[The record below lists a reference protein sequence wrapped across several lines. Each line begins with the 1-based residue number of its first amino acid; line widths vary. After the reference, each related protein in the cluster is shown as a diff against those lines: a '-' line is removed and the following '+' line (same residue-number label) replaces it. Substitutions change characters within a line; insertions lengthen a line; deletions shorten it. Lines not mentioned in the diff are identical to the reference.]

1 MLAVI
6 KYSYQSHLLVR
17 MTMNVLQLKHVEM
30 AIVSILVLLISH
42 AYNLLHAVS
51 PITEQDVNAHQ
62 DMKAMVSSHAQKFGK
77 ESVDMTWI
85 ALTTELV
92 FNINVLILVSY
103 WIPVVRE
110 LFVKPHHT
118 DQYAAVHLDGE
129 EIRTSSVI
137 NMNVK

>member
-1 MLAVI
+1 MSSLPPAP
-6 KYSYQSHLLVR
+6 
-17 MTMNVLQLKHVEM
+17 
-30 AIVSILVLLISH
+30 LIT
-42 AYNLLHAVS
+42 
-51 PITEQDVNAHQ
+51 TEQDVNAHQ
-62 DMKAMVSSHAQKFGK
+62 DMKAMASSHAQKYEK
-77 ESVDMTWI
+77 ESVNMTWI

-110 LFVKPHHT
+110 LFAKPHHT
-118 DQYAAVHLDGE
+118 DQYVAAHLDGE

>member
-30 AIVSILVLLISH
+30 AIVLILVLLISH
-42 AYNLLHAVS
+42 VYNLLHAVS

-62 DMKAMVSSHAQKFGK
+62 DMKAMVSSHAQKSEK
-77 ESVDMTWI
+77 ESVNMTWI
-85 ALTTELV
+85 VLITELV

-103 WIPVVRE
+103 WIPVARE
-110 LFVKPHHT
+110 LFVKPRHT
-118 DQYAAVHLDGE
+118 DQYVAAHLDGE

>member
-30 AIVSILVLLISH
+30 AIVLILVLLISH
-42 AYNLLHAVS
+42 VYNLLHAVS

-62 DMKAMVSSHAQKFGK
+62 DMKAMVSSHAQKSEK
-77 ESVDMTWI
+77 ESVNMTWT

-103 WIPVVRE
+103 WIPVVKE
-110 LFVKPHHT
+110 LFVRHHHT